1 MLARMNYRNVF
12 DNWIGFISGVFG
24 GGMGYTL
31 QIAWH
36 AELLKL
42 SVAAL
47 TAFIAGAMGVAGKYL
62 FVWLWRKILVTLKI
76 KK

>member
-1 MLARMNYRNVF
+1 MNYKNVL
-12 DNWIGFISGVFG
+12 DNWVGFVSGVFG

-36 AELLKL
+36 DELLKL

-62 FVWLWRKILVTLKI
+62 FVWAWKKI
-76 KK
+76 KN